1 MRGGAWGRRGHR
13 ARGRRGGVLSH
24 PGIDAIIE
32 ERVRAEGLLAPG
44 RAVVVLISGGRDS
57 TCLFDLAARIAGG
70 ESVLALHVNYGLR
83 EAAGA
88 DERHCVELCARLGV
102 PLEVRRPA
110 RRARGSLQAW
120 AREQRYAAA
129 SKLAAARGADVAVGH
144 TATDQVET
152 ILYRLASSP
161 SRRALLGMQ
170 AREGL
175 VVRPLL
181 AFTREQTA
189 AYCHRRQL
197 SWREDESNE
206 SAEFARN
213 RIRAALVPALAQVH
227 PAASD
232 NVLALAQTLRDEA
245 AVLDSLVDGV
255 LQGRRELELRRL
267 RELPEALA
275 RLVVQRLADEAA
287 GGLAPG
293 VARRTPEVAGL
304 SDRGTVALD
313 LGSGVRAV
321 AEYGTV
327 RFERL
332 AAGSAGGGAAAE
344 RQPPAPRALQIPGS
358 VLFGRVE
365 VRCEVCPPA
374 REPGVLDRGS
384 LGDELVVRS
393 WRAGDR
399 MSPLGLG
406 GSKSLQDLFTARRVP
421 RRERAGVAIVES
433 EGEIAWVAGVA
444 TSERFKVTES
454 TREAVRLSARPA
466 DRPDPRP

>member
-1 MRGGAWGRRGHR
+1 
-13 ARGRRGGVLSH
+13 LSH
-24 PGIDAIIE
+24 PEIDAIIE
-32 ERVRAEGLLAPG
+32 ERVRAERLLAPG
-44 RAVVVLISGGRDS
+44 RGVVVLISGGRDS
-57 TCLFDLAARIAGG
+57 TCLLDLAARIAGG
-70 ESVLALHVNYGLR
+70 ESVLALHVNYRLR
-83 EAAGA
+83 EAADA

-110 RRARGSLQAW
+110 RRKRGNVQAW

-129 SKLAAARGADVAVGH
+129 SKLAAARGADVAFGH

-170 AREGL
+170 ARAGL

-197 SWREDESNE
+197 SWREDESND
-206 SAEFARN
+206 SVEFARN
-213 RIRAALVPALAQVH
+213 RIRAALVPALLQVH

-255 LQGRRELELRRL
+255 LQGRRQLELSRL

-275 RLVVQRLADEAA
+275 RLVVQRLADEAV

-293 VARRTPEVAGL
+293 VARRTLDVAGL
-304 SDRGTVALD
+304 SDRGTVELD

-332 AAGSAGGGAAAE
+332 APGGAGAGAG
-344 RQPPAPRALQIPGS
+344 RQPAAPLALQIPGS
-358 VLFGRVE
+358 VLFGGVE
-365 VRCEVCPPA
+365 VRCDVCPPA

-399 MSPLGLG
+399 MSPLGLA

-433 EGEIAWVAGVA
+433 HGEIAWVAGVA
-444 TSERFKVTES
+444 TSDRFKVTES
-454 TREAVRLSARPA
+454 TRDAVRLSARPA